1 MTPGRV
7 ARPYASRT
15 KAESTTAGEQHV
27 IPGAKKVSDAEVA
40 KRKAGEPLKPEVR
53 NKPADEG
60 LQKRVPP
67 IVLYLRH
74 AHCYTV
80 GVDLSEELPKKRR
93 RTEVFV
99 SFNWQ
104 P

>member
-27 IPGAKKVSDAEVA
+27 IPGAEKVSDAEVA

-53 NKPADEG
+53 H
-60 LQKRVPP
+60 KRPTKAYKSGCLLLFFISGMP
-67 IVLYLRH
+67 IVIFRH
-74 AHCYTV
+74 
-80 GVDLSEELPKKRR
+80 LSEELPKKRR
-93 RTEVFV
+93 CTEVFV

>member
-27 IPGAKKVSDAEVA
+27 IPGAEKVSDAEVA

-53 NKPADEG
+53 HKPADEG

-74 AHCYTV
+74 AHCYTWAK
-80 GVDLSEELPKKRR
+80 SCPKNGDV
-93 RTEVFV
+93 EVFV